1 MITISKIIPLTFLL
15 VGVFLLIVSFQLL
28 WFGQKYNNVTLI
40 SPTEEKEILGV
51 SIENKD
57 NFPAFISSNQ
67 RENLPNY
74 EKFSLTI
81 PKLKIANELVN
92 VDSNDLSSGLI
103 HLPGASLPGEK
114 GNVFISG
121 HSALSRIFSLKN
133 AVFASLPN
141 LKKGD
146 EIEVSARGT
155 KFKYQVVETK
165 LIDPKDTSV
174 INPPDNKGRYIT
186 LMTCYPPGLNFK
198 RLIVLGKMI

>member
-15 VGVFLLIVSFQLL
+15 VGVFLLMQIIMPIVSFQLL

-141 LKKGD
+141 
-146 EIEVSARGT
+146 
-155 KFKYQVVETK
+155 FKYQVVETK